1 MTEDEFV
8 ALVGG
13 SVWHITATE
22 NLAGIMAHGLK
33 RPSTLLREARG
44 NEELLILRRD
54 RICLVVNG
62 YTARLNNQEALRNGM
77 KSAATFLDG
86 HTMESWSAQLDG
98 RIFFWSRKKG
108 LAFEGSHGDLQTT
121 KLELDARRFFRELGP
136 HVDLAPINTGSA
148 KRKATR
154 RGDWIY
160 VPATKTVE
168 EFRHNRVRIG
178 EAKSP
183 DDVGEISVRT
193 DIPSATLK
201 RLLVQQAASV

>member
-1 MTEDEFV
+1 MTDDEFV

-13 SVWHITATE
+13 SIWHITATE

-44 NEELLILRRD
+44 SEELLILRRD
-54 RICLVVNG
+54 RVQFTVNG
-62 YTARLNNQEALRNGM
+62 HTARLNNQEALRAGI
-77 KSAATFLDG
+77 KSAAKFLDG

-98 RIFFWSRKKG
+98 RIFFWSKKKG

-121 KLELDARRFFRELGP
+121 KLEIDAHRFIRELAP

-148 KRKATR
+148 KRKPTR

-160 VPATKTVE
+160 VPATKSVE
-168 EFRHNRVRIG
+168 EFRRNRIHMG
-178 EAKSP
+178 HTKTP
-183 DDVGEISVRT
+183 DDVGEISVRAE
-193 DIPSATLK
+193 IPAATLK
-201 RLLVQQAASV
+201 GLLVQ